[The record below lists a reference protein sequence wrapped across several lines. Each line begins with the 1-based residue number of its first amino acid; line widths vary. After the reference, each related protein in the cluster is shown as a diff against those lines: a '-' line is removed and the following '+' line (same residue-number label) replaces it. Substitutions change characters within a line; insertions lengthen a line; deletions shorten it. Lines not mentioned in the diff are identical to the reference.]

1 MIQKP
6 YGYLSTCLIFSKDR
20 KQHCIISSN
29 YTDSYIPQCVLKFM
43 DPNYN
48 LPSYFEGHRKKLM
61 INFSAIESNHK
72 KVDLEFGFSISK
84 TIKYPILGA
93 DFLQS
98 KHFKSLEKHCI
109 ILNVKGLSYEIP
121 IYLSTAI
128 NRYRPSNYKYY
139 KEAIEE
145 TSNGKLRPT
154 TRIRSQH
161 MNQTCKFSI
170 GLSNLS
176 LYLTFP
182 LSILTYPSL

>member
-1 MIQKP
+1 M
-6 YGYLSTCLIFSKDR
+6 IFSKDR

-72 KVDLEFGFSISK
+72 NVDLEFGFSISK
-84 TIKYPILGA
+84 TIKYPLLGA

-98 KHFKSLEKHCI
+98 KYFKSLEKHCI
-109 ILNVKGLSYEIP
+109 ILNAKGLSYEIP

-139 KEAIEE
+139 KEGIEE
-145 TSNGKLRPT
+145 TSNGKNEANNTNQKPK
-154 TRIRSQH
+154 
-161 MNQTCKFSI
+161 QTCKFSI
-170 GLSNLS
+170 GLSNL
-176 LYLTFP
+176 LF
-182 LSILTYPSL
+182 ILPFFFQ